1 MNMLQEAEQQNKD
14 LQANLK
20 QCRLQVKAMKK
31 VIAKYSD
38 EINSFEVKT
47 IPELKA
53 FVNPEDAAVKK
64 VAEKLKVEFQNK
76 SGKEYAAQ
84 FLPVLSLAAFHFVS
98 SLEVIGADL
107 PVSFWFTPS
116 DVLELGAADAFDR
129 VIFLCSLLTNLGE
142 SAKVHVLEVESG
154 IRHPVVITQNAE
166 KIVLYDPFPPANYVS
181 GETQAEA
188 LSKFSLAGKPYKK
201 SLFEFNAVNYEEFG
215 E

>member
-1 MNMLQEAEQQNKD
+1 MAQNIEIETS
-14 LQANLK
+14 LK

-31 VIAKYSD
+31 VIAKYGD

-53 FVNPEDAAVKK
+53 FINSEDAAVKT
-64 VAEKLKVEFQNK
+64 VAERLKVEFQNK
-76 SGKEYAAQ
+76 SGKEYSSQ

-142 SAKVHVLEVESG
+142 SAKVHVVEVENG
-154 IRHPVVITQNAE
+154 LRHPVVIQSSAKT
-166 KIVLYDPFPPANYVS
+166 VLYDPFPPANYVN
-181 GETQAEA
+181 GETQADA
-188 LSKFSLAGKPYKK
+188 LSKFTLAGKPYKK
-201 SLFEFNAVNYEEFG
+201 SLFEFNSTSYEEFG
-215 E
+215 EA